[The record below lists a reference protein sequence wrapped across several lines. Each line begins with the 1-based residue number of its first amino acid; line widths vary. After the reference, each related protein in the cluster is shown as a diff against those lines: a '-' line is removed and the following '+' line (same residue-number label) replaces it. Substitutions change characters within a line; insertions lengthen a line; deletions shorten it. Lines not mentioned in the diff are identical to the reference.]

1 MKVLSFTTLYPNK
14 KQPGHGVF
22 VENRLSKLVES
33 GGVEIKV
40 LAPVPWFPLKHEV
53 FGEYGKF
60 AGVPQKEERYGM
72 EIFHPRYPVI
82 PKVGMNLAPFLMAS
96 AMVPQIK
103 KIQKAGFDFD
113 LIDAHFFY
121 PDGVAAVCLGRI
133 FNKKVVVTARGT
145 DLALYPTY
153 YMPKKMIQWA
163 INRADA
169 VIAVCQSL
177 ADDAARLGENQT
189 MIKVMR
195 NGVDLDVFSPGPRDE
210 KREELGLKGFT
221 LISVG
226 RHIELKGHHLVID
239 ALQHLSDVNLM
250 IAGAGPMEK
259 SLKRQVKKLG
269 LDERVMFLGCLPH
282 DELFQ
287 YYSVADGL
295 VLASSREGWA
305 NVLLESMACGTPVV
319 ATAVSG
325 TIDIVKA
332 PAAGQLISDRSA
344 LGIATAIRTLMKN
357 YPDRTETRKYAEKF
371 SWDETTEQQRLLFKE
386 LVNQSS
392 ETVLVS

>member
-1 MKVLSFTTLYPNK
+1 
-14 KQPGHGVF
+14 
-22 VENRLSKLVES
+22 
-33 GGVEIKV
+33 
-40 LAPVPWFPLKHEV
+40 
-53 FGEYGKF
+53 
-60 AGVPQKEERYGM
+60 
-72 EIFHPRYPVI
+72 
-82 PKVGMNLAPFLMAS
+82 
-96 AMVPQIK
+96 
-103 KIQKAGFDFD
+103 
-113 LIDAHFFY
+113 
-121 PDGVAAVCLGRI
+121 
-133 FNKKVVVTARGT
+133 
-145 DLALYPTY
+145 
-153 YMPKKMIQWA
+153 
-163 INRADA
+163 
-169 VIAVCQSL
+169 
-177 ADDAARLGENQT
+177 
-189 MIKVMR
+189 
-195 NGVDLDVFSPGPRDE
+195 
-210 KREELGLKGFT
+210 
-221 LISVG
+221 
-226 RHIELKGHHLVID
+226 
-239 ALQHLSDVNLM
+239 
-250 IAGAGPMEK
+250 GAGPMEK